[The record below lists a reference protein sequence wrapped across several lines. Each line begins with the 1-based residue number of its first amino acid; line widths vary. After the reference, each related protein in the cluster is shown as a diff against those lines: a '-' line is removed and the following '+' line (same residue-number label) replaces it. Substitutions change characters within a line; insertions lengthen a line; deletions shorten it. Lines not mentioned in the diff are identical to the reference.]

1 MSRSTTATA
10 PYPSCYR
17 DDNPVGLAPGLLSQ
31 LPRSSTKPSRQPP
44 TMATTSLWL
53 FAVLAAAGP
62 AFALSPKIGNT
73 VLNDQPQQLGAGKV
87 SLKQVRNPTYEF
99 NGALAV
105 LKTHLKYGT
114 TATDYLVRAM
124 LATSSASR
132 AAEIL
137 RRSTGSAA
145 AVPINDMDTAY
156 ITPVTIGTPPQTLWL
171 DFDSGSSDLWVFSN
185 YMPLAQLQGQTPY
198 APNKSSSAKQLGG
211 HSWSIR
217 YGDGS
222 NSGGSVFV
230 DTITV
235 GGLTVANQSIGCAQQ
250 VSSSF
255 TREMHM
261 DGLAGLG
268 FGNLNTV
275 RPQKQPTF
283 FDNIKKTL
291 DKPLFTVDLKHRAGT
306 LPPPPRPSQ
315 TNPPGRRNLRLRV
328 HRPRQTHHPHHL
340 HPHQPLPGL
349 LDFHHLRLW
358 RRPQL
363 HRHPAHRHRRHG
375 HHPPLPPRRRRP
387 RVLQQ
392 GPRRRRRAADVRRRR
407 VSVRRQGAGL
417 CDWDWGGE
425 GGGAGEDYGVCAGDE
440 GEWHVFWGVAE

>member
-1 MSRSTTATA
+1 MTTA
-10 PYPSCYR
+10 
-17 DDNPVGLAPGLLSQ
+17 
-31 LPRSSTKPSRQPP
+31 
-44 TMATTSLWL
+44 SLWL
-53 FAVLAAAGP
+53 VAALAAAGP

-73 VLNDQPQQLGAGKV
+73 VLNDQPQQLSTGKV
-87 SLKQVRNPTYEF
+87 SLKQVRNPTYQF

-114 TATDYLVRAM
+114 TAPDYLVRAM

-132 AAEIL
+132 TAEIL

-156 ITPVTIGTPPQTLWL
+156 ITPVSIGTPPQTLWL

-235 GGLTVANQSIGCAQQ
+235 GGLTVANQSIGCAQL

-268 FGNLNTV
+268 FGTLNTV

-306 LPPPPRPSQ
+306 SPSCSPTIPCH
-315 TNPPGRRNLRLRV
+315 TNPLAEGTYDFGYIDPAKHSTPITYTPINPSPGYWTFTTSGYGVGPNFTTTPLTGIADTGTTLLYLPDAVVRAYYSKV
-328 HRPRQTHHPHHL
+328 PGAVDARQTYGGVVFPCDAKA
-340 HPHQPLPGL
+340 PDFVIGIGATARVAVPARIMAYAPVTRGSKMCFGGL
-349 LDFHHLRLW
+349 QSSGGLGVNIFGD
-358 RRPQL
+358 
-363 HRHPAHRHRRHG
+363 A
-375 HHPPLPPRRRRP
+375 
-387 RVLQQ
+387 VLK
-392 GPRRRRRAADVRRRR
+392 AAFV
-407 VSVRRQGAGL
+407 VFE
-417 CDWDWGGE
+417 GGE
-425 GGGAGEDYGVCAGDE
+425 VPRIGWAGKVLG
-440 GEWHVFWGVAE
+440 

>member
-1 MSRSTTATA
+1 MTTA
-10 PYPSCYR
+10 
-17 DDNPVGLAPGLLSQ
+17 G
-31 LPRSSTKPSRQPP
+31 
-44 TMATTSLWL
+44 LWL
-53 FAVLAAAGP
+53 VAALAAAGS
-62 AFALSPKIGNT
+62 AVALSPKIGNT
-73 VLNDQPQQLGAGKV
+73 VLNDPTSNTQQFGAGKA
-87 SLKQVRNPTYEF
+87 SIKQVRNPTYEF

-114 TATDYLVRAM
+114 SAPDYLVRAM

-132 AAEIL
+132 AEVL

-185 YMPLAQLQGQTPY
+185 YMPPAQLGGQTPY
-198 APNKSSSAKQLGG
+198 APNKSTSATQLGG

-222 NSGGSVFV
+222 NSGGNVFV
-230 DTITV
+230 DTVTV

-268 FGNLNTV
+268 FGTLNTI

-291 DKPLFTVDLKHRAGT
+291 DKPLFTSDLKHRAEGT
-306 LPPPPRPSQ
+306 YDFGYIDPAKHSTPITYTPVNPSPGYWTFTTSGYGVGSNFTATPLTGIADTGTTLLYLPDSVVRAYYSKV
-315 TNPPGRRNLRLRV
+315 PGAV
-328 HRPRQTHHPHHL
+328 DARQTYGGVVFPCDAAA
-340 HPHQPLPGL
+340 PDFVIGIGAARIAIPAKIMAYAPVTRGSKTCFGGL
-349 LDFHHLRLW
+349 QSSGGLGVNIFGD
-358 RRPQL
+358 
-363 HRHPAHRHRRHG
+363 
-375 HHPPLPPRRRRP
+375 
-387 RVLQQ
+387 
-392 GPRRRRRAADVRRRR
+392 AALKAAFV
-407 VSVRRQGAGL
+407 VF
-417 CDWDWGGE
+417 E
-425 GGGAGEDYGVCAGDE
+425 AGEVPRIGWAGKKL
-440 GEWHVFWGVAE
+440 GF

>member
-1 MSRSTTATA
+1 MTTA
-10 PYPSCYR
+10 
-17 DDNPVGLAPGLLSQ
+17 G
-31 LPRSSTKPSRQPP
+31 
-44 TMATTSLWL
+44 LWL
-53 FAVLAAAGP
+53 FAALAVAAPGL
-62 AFALSPKIGNT
+62 ALSPKIGNT

-87 SLKQVRNPTYEF
+87 SIKQVRNPTYEF

-114 TATDYLVRAM
+114 TAPDYLVRAM

-132 AAEIL
+132 SAGIL

-185 YMPLAQLQGQTPY
+185 YMPVAQLQGQTPY
-198 APNKSSSAKQLGG
+198 APNKSTSAKQLGG

-268 FGNLNTV
+268 FGTLNTV

-291 DKPLFTVDLKHRAGT
+291 DKPLFTVDLKHRSGT
-306 LPPPPRPSQ
+306 IPLSPQPSHPILTPPPQKEPTTSATSTPPNTPPPSPTSPSTPPRATGPFPPRATASAPKTSPPPRSPASPTRAPPSS
-315 TNPPGRRNLRLRV
+315 TSRTPSCAPTTARSPAPSTRARR
-328 HRPRQTHHPHHL
+328 TAAWC
-340 HPHQPLPGL
+340 
-349 LDFHHLRLW
+349 F
-358 RRPQL
+358 
-363 HRHPAHRHRRHG
+363 PAT
-375 HHPPLPPRRRRP
+375 RRRP
-387 RVLQQ
+387 TL
-392 GPRRRRRAADVRRRR
+392 
-407 VSVRRQGAGL
+407 
-417 CDWDWGGE
+417 
-425 GGGAGEDYGVCAGDE
+425 
-440 GEWHVFWGVAE
+440 